1 MNRKFFGTDGVRGV
15 ANRGK
20 MTPEMA
26 MRIGLAAGTVLRSKG
41 LPNQV
46 VVGRDTR
53 RSGTMLSTALI
64 SGFTAAGVNVLAIGV
79 APTPAVAYCARRGY
93 GLGVVISAS
102 HNPAVDNGIKLLSA
116 EGGKVSDDF
125 ELEVEALLES
135 DFLDRPSGT
144 DVGVLTQERGLLEF
158 YADVLV
164 GLVPERL
171 DGMKVAVDGA
181 NGAAFDVGPQVLR
194 RLGAEVVSFAV
205 DPDGTNINA
214 GCGATHPRAVQ
225 ELTLGSQAD
234 VGVAFDGDADRAVFS
249 DDLGRLI
256 NGDRTMGIWGA
267 HWHVDPPVIVGTV
280 MSNTGFEKYLESKG
294 IRLERAKVG
303 DKYVSEQIKLNDA
316 KVGGEQSGHIIFP
329 QHGPTGDGLVTML
342 ELLRVLKREER
353 KASSFYDDFENWP
366 QTLVNMNVSDLST
379 WSNGAGVQEAIAAA
393 EETVKGRGRVNIR
406 PSGTQPIVRVMVEA
420 ETAEV
425 RDRARGLVVDA
436 LVSGAGGSIYSETDL
451 TTSLG
456 E

>member
-1 MNRKFFGTDGVRGV
+1 MSRKFFGTDGVRGV
-15 ANRGK
+15 ANKGK

-26 MRIGLAAGTVLRSKG
+26 MKIGMAAGTVLRQKG
-41 LPNQV
+41 LPPQV

-53 RSGTMLSTALI
+53 RSGPMLATAMI
-64 SGFTAAGVNVLAIGV
+64 AGFNSAGVDALAIGV
-79 APTPAVAYCARRGY
+79 APTPAVAFCARRGY

-102 HNPAVDNGIKLLSA
+102 HNPAGDNGIKLLSA

-125 ELEVEALLES
+125 ELEVEALLET
-135 DFLDRPSGT
+135 DFADRPTGVE
-144 DVGVLTQERGLLEF
+144 VGSLTQERGLLEF
-158 YADVLV
+158 YADFLV

-171 DGMKVAVDGA
+171 DGMKIAVDCA
-181 NGAAFDVGPQVLR
+181 NGAAFDLGPLVLQ
-194 RLGAEVVSFAV
+194 RLGAEVVSIGIE
-205 DPDGTNINA
+205 PDGRNINLH
-214 GCGATHPRAVQ
+214 GGATHPAAVQ
-225 ELTLGSQAD
+225 KLVVETGAD
-234 VGVAFDGDADRAVFS
+234 IGVAFDGDADRAVFS
-249 DDLGRLI
+249 DDQGRLI

-280 MSNTGFEKYLESKG
+280 MSNTGFERYLDSQG

-303 DKYVSEQIKLNDA
+303 DKYVSEQIAAHNA

-329 QHGPTGDGLVTML
+329 HHGPTGDGLVTML

-353 KASSFYDDFENWP
+353 KASSFYDDFANWP
-366 QTLVNMNVSDLST
+366 QTLVNMNVGDLAT
-379 WSNGAGVQEAIAAA
+379 WRDGAGVVDAIREA
-393 EETVKGRGRVNIR
+393 EEIVAGRGRVNLR
-406 PSGTQPIVRVMVEA
+406 PSGTQPIVRVMIEA
-420 ETAEV
+420 EEADL

-436 LVSGAGGSIYSETDL
+436 LCAGAGGSIYSETDL